1 MKKLSL
7 VFILIFMIIGTV
19 GCSANFSDGKES
31 QTVDSTNTQQSKST
45 DESDETTKNISDD
58 EQMLYIKVGDSV
70 LEAELSDNSSSEALV
85 ELLKK
90 SDITINM
97 SDYADFEKVG
107 ELGASLPTNDE
118 QITTKAGD
126 LILYQGNKFVI
137 YYDTNS
143 WNLTKLGEIK
153 NVSQSELKSILGDS
167 DITVTLTLKK
177 EFVSNTGTEKGRLY
191 NDRTISL

>member
-1 MKKLSL
+1 MRKLSL
-7 VFILIFMIIGTV
+7 ALTFVFMLMGCV
-19 GCSANFSDGKES
+19 GCSANVSDDKES
-31 QTVDSTNTQQSKST
+31 KNIDSANIFQSKTAPEIYESSDNLNA
-45 DESDETTKNISDD
+45 DEYT
-58 EQMLYIKVGDSV
+58 LYIKVGDSV

-97 SDYADFEKVG
+97 SDYADFEKVA

-143 WNLTKLGEIK
+143 WSLTKLGEIK
-153 NVSQSELKSILGDS
+153 NVSQSELKSILEGS

-177 EFVSNTGTEKGRLY
+177 
-191 NDRTISL
+191 

>member
-1 MKKLSL
+1 MWKQFIKCAYDLYVCIMRKLSL
-7 VFILIFMIIGTV
+7 ALTFVFMLMGCV
-19 GCSANFSDGKES
+19 GCSANVSDDKES
-31 QTVDSTNTQQSKST
+31 KNIDSANIFQSKTAPEIYESSDNLNA
-45 DESDETTKNISDD
+45 DEYT
-58 EQMLYIKVGDSV
+58 LYIKVGDSV

-97 SDYADFEKVG
+97 SDYADFEKVA

-143 WNLTKLGEIK
+143 WSLTKLGEIK
-153 NVSQSELKSILGDS
+153 NVSQSELKSILEGS

-177 EFVSNTGTEKGRLY
+177 
-191 NDRTISL
+191 

>member
-1 MKKLSL
+1 MWKQFIKCAYDLYVCIMRKLSL
-7 VFILIFMIIGTV
+7 ALTFVFMLMGCV
-19 GCSANFSDGKES
+19 GCSANVSDDKES
-31 QTVDSTNTQQSKST
+31 KNIDSANIFQSKTAPEIYESSDNLNA
-45 DESDETTKNISDD
+45 DEYT
-58 EQMLYIKVGDSV
+58 LYIKVGDSV
-70 LEAELSDNSSSEALV
+70 LEAEPSDNSSSEALV

-97 SDYADFEKVG
+97 SDYADFEKVA

-143 WNLTKLGEIK
+143 WSLTKLGEIK
-153 NVSQSELKSILGDS
+153 NVSQSELKSILGGS

-177 EFVSNTGTEKGRLY
+177 
-191 NDRTISL
+191 

>member
-1 MKKLSL
+1 MWKQFIKCAYDLYVCIMRKLSL
-7 VFILIFMIIGTV
+7 ALTFVFMLMGCV
-19 GCSANFSDGKES
+19 GCSANVSDDKES
-31 QTVDSTNTQQSKST
+31 KNIDSANIFQSKTAPEIYESSDNLNA
-45 DESDETTKNISDD
+45 DEHT
-58 EQMLYIKVGDSV
+58 LYIKVGDSV

-143 WNLTKLGEIK
+143 WSLTKLGEIK
-153 NVSQSELKSILGDS
+153 NVSQSELKSILGGS

-177 EFVSNTGTEKGRLY
+177 
-191 NDRTISL
+191 

>member
-1 MKKLSL
+1 
-7 VFILIFMIIGTV
+7 MIIGAV

-143 WNLTKLGEIK
+143 WSLTKLGEIK
-153 NVSQSELKSILGDS
+153 NVSQSEFKSILGDS

-177 EFVSNTGTEKGRLY
+177 
-191 NDRTISL
+191 

>member
-1 MKKLSL
+1 MWKQFIKCAYDLYVCIMRKLSL
-7 VFILIFMIIGTV
+7 ALTFVFMLMGCV
-19 GCSANFSDGKES
+19 GCSANVSDDKES
-31 QTVDSTNTQQSKST
+31 KNIDSANIFQSKTAPEIYESSDNLNA
-45 DESDETTKNISDD
+45 DEYT
-58 EQMLYIKVGDSV
+58 LYIKVGDSV

-143 WNLTKLGEIK
+143 WSLTKLGEIK
-153 NVSQSELKSILGDS
+153 NVSQSELKSILGGS

-177 EFVSNTGTEKGRLY
+177 
-191 NDRTISL
+191 

>member
-1 MKKLSL
+1 MWKQFIKCAYDLYVCIMRKLSL
-7 VFILIFMIIGTV
+7 ALTFVFMLMGCA
-19 GCSANFSDGKES
+19 GCSANVSDDKES
-31 QTVDSTNTQQSKST
+31 KNIDSANIFQSKTAPEIYESSDNLNA
-45 DESDETTKNISDD
+45 DEYT
-58 EQMLYIKVGDSV
+58 LYIKVGDSV

-97 SDYADFEKVG
+97 SDYADFEKVA

-143 WNLTKLGEIK
+143 WSLTKLGEIK
-153 NVSQSELKSILGDS
+153 NVSQSELKSILGGS

-177 EFVSNTGTEKGRLY
+177 
-191 NDRTISL
+191 